1 MDARQ
6 EIDDLPDCEWYV
18 LDRNTNIGFVEYG
31 FAAERMQAIAN
42 VFPAFFFLVAALVC
56 LTTMTRM
63 VDEQR
68 NNMGVCK
75 ALGYGKGTIAAKYLF
90 YALSASLLGSLL
102 GVIIGMQFSR
112 RSSLTHTIPSTMCP
126 RCIRRCMPIWQA

>member
-1 MDARQ
+1 
-6 EIDDLPDCEWYV
+6 V
-18 LDRNTNIGFVEYG
+18 LDRNTNVGFVEYG

-75 ALGYGKGTIAAKYLF
+75 ALGYGITLAAVPDT
-90 YALSASLLGSLL
+90 SGN
-102 GVIIGMQFSR
+102 
-112 RSSLTHTIPSTMCP
+112 THYEYIKE
-126 RCIRRCMPIWQA
+126 A

>member
-1 MDARQ
+1 M
-6 EIDDLPDCEWYV
+6 CWNS
-18 LDRNTNIGFVEYG
+18 NTNVGFVEYS
-31 FAAERMQAIAN
+31 FSADRMQAIAN

-75 ALGYGKGTIAAKYLF
+75 ALGYGKAVIAGKYLI
-90 YALSASLLGSLL
+90 YALTASLLGSVI
-102 GVIIGMQFSR
+102 GVALGMQLF
-112 RSSLTHTIPSTMCP
+112 P
-126 RCIRRCMPIWQA
+126 AGNF